1 MDRSNTNQ
9 NHTPDNRLGYSDDDW
24 FIGRLVGGFCIAAG
38 VLGALTFGDWSG
50 IPIGLFVLWQAWK
63 LRGQRIE

>member
-1 MDRSNTNQ
+1 MNCSNSTQ
-9 NHTPDNRLGYSDDDW
+9 NHTDDAW

-50 IPIGLFVLWQAWK
+50 IPIGMFVLWQAWRERTAD
-63 LRGQRIE
+63 RGN